1 MGRWFPKEKADG
13 MSQLIKELV
22 REGRYVAEIDIRCE
36 DDGSPWSPV
45 VVKEDEF
52 KTDRVRLALRRGDI
66 AAAAK
71 EAKVY
76 ELTLLAGE

>member
-1 MGRWFPKEKADG
+1 MGRWFLEEKADE
-13 MSQLIKELV
+13 MSQMFKEFV

-52 KTDRVRLALRRGDI
+52 KADRVRAALKRGDI

>member
-1 MGRWFPKEKADG
+1 MNK
-13 MSQLIKELV
+13 MLIHEGSYAAELTY
-22 REGRYVAEIDIRCE
+22 EEF
-36 DDGSPWSPV
+36 DDGSPYAPLV
-45 VVKEDEF
+45 REEDIL
-52 KTDRVRLALRRGDI
+52 KIDRVRMALRRGDV

>member
-1 MGRWFPKEKADG
+1 M
-13 MSQLIKELV
+13 IKEIV
-22 REGRYVAEIDIRCE
+22 HEGRYMAEVDIRCE

-52 KTDRVRLALRRGDI
+52 KTDRVRAALRRGDV

-76 ELTLLAGE
+76 ELTPLAGE

>member
-1 MGRWFPKEKADG
+1 MNA
-13 MSQLIKELV
+13 MLIHEGSYAAEVTYEEFDAGSPYAPLV
-22 REGRYVAEIDIRCE
+22 R
-36 DDGSPWSPV
+36 
-45 VVKEDEF
+45 KEDVL
-52 KTDRVRLALRRGDI
+52 KIDRVRMALRRGDV

>member
-1 MGRWFPKEKADG
+1 MNA
-13 MSQLIKELV
+13 MLIH
-22 REGRYVAEIDIRCE
+22 EGSYAAEVAYEE
-36 DDGSPWSPV
+36 SDDGSPYAPLV
-45 VVKEDEF
+45 RKEDVL
-52 KTDRVRLALRRGDI
+52 KIDRVRMALRRGDV